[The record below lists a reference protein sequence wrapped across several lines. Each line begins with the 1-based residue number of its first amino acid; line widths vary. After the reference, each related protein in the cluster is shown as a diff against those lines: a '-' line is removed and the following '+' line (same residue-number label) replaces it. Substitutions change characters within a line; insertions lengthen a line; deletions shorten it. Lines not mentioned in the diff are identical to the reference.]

1 MTINPITRILRSKA
15 SRGLKIIALS
25 LVLVFVSALPVMT
38 YLVFGP
44 EDGNPVWLG
53 RLFAVGAL
61 IAHVGFVWGLLLLM
75 KDTYFGRGK

>member
-1 MTINPITRILRSKA
+1 MNLNPVTRILRSKA
-15 SRGLKIIALS
+15 PRGLKIIALS
-25 LVLVFVSALPVMT
+25 LVLLFATALPVMA
-38 YLVFGP
+38 YIVFGP

-61 IAHVGFVWGLLLLM
+61 IAHFGFIGGLLLLM